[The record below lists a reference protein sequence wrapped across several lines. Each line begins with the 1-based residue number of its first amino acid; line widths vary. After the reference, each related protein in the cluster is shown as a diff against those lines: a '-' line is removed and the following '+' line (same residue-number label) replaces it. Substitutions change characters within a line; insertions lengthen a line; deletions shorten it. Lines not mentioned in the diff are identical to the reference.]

1 MTLRNALFDD
11 LPRLLDL
18 NESALPHVNS
28 IELGDM
34 EWYLEIAA
42 YFKVVENPNSDLLG
56 FMIALNPGL
65 EYSSDNYRWFS
76 DAYDDFYYIDRIVI
90 SEKGR
95 GQGYGSLLYNDV
107 IDTAR
112 RCAPVLTCEVNSR
125 PPNPASMAFHNNF
138 GFKSVGT
145 QQTEGGSKE
154 VTLMSLNLDNGDS

>member
-76 DAYDDFYYIDRIVI
+76 DAFDDFYYIDRIII
-90 SEKGR
+90 SE
-95 GQGYGSLLYNDV
+95 S
-107 IDTAR
+107 AR
-112 RCAPVLTCEVNSR
+112 SHTPRLTCEVNTR
-125 PPNPASMAFHNNF
+125 PANPQSMTFHQRF
-138 GFKSVGT
+138 GFTPVGT
-145 QQTEGGSKE
+145 QQTEGGTKE
-154 VTLMSLNLDNGDS
+154 VTLLSLELIK